1 MGWTQIGTLPAV
13 RRRISRRSKPS
24 PMDTRRA
31 PESVADPAAG
41 SPETPLAPAAPVG
54 DVAPPRAPA
63 IGITA
68 GVTVIREALRN
79 MPATPGVYRMLDR
92 RGDAV
97 YVGKARNLKSR
108 VQNYTPPPGCRTGC
122 AG

>member
-1 MGWTQIGTLPAV
+1 MGMRAQLVDETMTETTDDRLTQIGTLPAV
-13 RRRISRRSKPS
+13 RRRISRLSKPT

-41 SPETPLAPAAPVG
+41 SAETPPSPDAPPS
-54 DVAPPRAPA
+54 DVAALRVPA
-63 IGITA
+63 TGITA
-68 GVTVIREALRN
+68 GVAVIRSALLS

-97 YVGKARNLKSR
+97 
-108 VQNYTPPPGCRTGC
+108 
-122 AG
+122 